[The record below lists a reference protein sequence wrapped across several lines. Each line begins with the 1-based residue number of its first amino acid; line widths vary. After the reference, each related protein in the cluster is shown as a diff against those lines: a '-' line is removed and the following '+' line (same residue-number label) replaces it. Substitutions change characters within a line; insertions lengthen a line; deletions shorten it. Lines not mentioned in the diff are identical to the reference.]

1 MPRPYRRQRLASLL
15 VEFLS
20 DLLRN
25 EARDPRLGFVSI
37 TRIDVSS
44 DLRYA
49 AVRVSVMGD
58 EEEQRE
64 TMAMLIHAAGWLR
77 SECAARLPL
86 RYAPALRF
94 ALDHSLAE
102 GDRVLQLIREVAPPP
117 AAAGDGEPAAE
128 QPKRPE

>member
-1 MPRPYRRQRLASLL
+1 MPRPYRRQRLGSLL

-37 TRIDVSS
+37 TRVDVSS

-49 AVRVSVMGD
+49 TVRVSVMGD

-64 TMAMLIHAAGWLR
+64 TMAMLIHAGRL
-77 SECAARLPL
+77 AAERMCHPP
-86 RYAPALRF
+86 APAPRAGATLCVG
-94 ALDHSLAE
+94 SLPR
-102 GDRVLQLIREVAPPP
+102 G
-117 AAAGDGEPAAE
+117 G
-128 QPKRPE
+128 

>member
-37 TRIDVSS
+37 TRVDVSA

-49 AVRVSVMGD
+49 TVRVSVMGD
-58 EEEQRE
+58 DEEQRE
-64 TMAMLIHAAGWLR
+64 TMAMLTHAAGWLR
-77 SECAARLPL
+77 SECATRLPL
-86 RYAPALRF
+86 RYAPTLRF
-94 ALDHSLAE
+94 ELDHSLAE
-102 GDRVLQLIREVAPPP
+102 GDRVLQLIREVTPPP
-117 AAAGDGEPAAE
+117 AAGDGEPPTE
-128 QPKRPE
+128 RPE

>member
-37 TRIDVSS
+37 TRVDVSS

-49 AVRVSVMGD
+49 TVRVSVLGD

-64 TMAMLIHAAGWLR
+64 TMAMLTHAAGWLR
-77 SECAARLPL
+77 SECATRLPL
-86 RYAPALRF
+86 RYAPELRF

-117 AAAGDGEPAAE
+117 PAAGDGDAAAE
-128 QPKRPE
+128 RPE

>member
-37 TRIDVSS
+37 TRVDVSS

-49 AVRVSVMGD
+49 TVRVSVLGD
-58 EEEQRE
+58 EEEQRD
-64 TMAMLIHAAGWLR
+64 TMAMLTHAAGWLR
-77 SECAARLPL
+77 SECATRLPL
-86 RYAPALRF
+86 RYAPELRF

-102 GDRVLQLIREVAPPP
+102 GDRVLQLIREVAPP
-117 AAAGDGEPAAE
+117 AAAGDGEPPTE
-128 QPKRPE
+128 RPE